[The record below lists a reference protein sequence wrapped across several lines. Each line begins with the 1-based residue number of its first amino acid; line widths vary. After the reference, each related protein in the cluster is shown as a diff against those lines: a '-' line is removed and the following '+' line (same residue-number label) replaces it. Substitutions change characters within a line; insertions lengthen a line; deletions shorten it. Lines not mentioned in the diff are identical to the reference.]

1 MLLSMIEKGCRVGF
15 FGLGSSNSA
24 LLGCLPLDNCSVTLR
39 SDQAIDQEG
48 VPNGVRVER
57 IFEGKDACQN
67 IDEDIIIFSP
77 SVRRDRVEFSEAEK
91 RGVIFT
97 SDAELFFESNDTPIF
112 LITGSDGKSTTATLT
127 HLLLTRAGYNAP
139 LIGNIGEPFMNHYGC
154 KKDFCVCEMSS
165 FMLQYM
171 TPKAKA
177 ACITNITP
185 NHLDWHKSLDEYKE
199 TKLSVSKNTDRLII
213 ADDLLNTRGAYGI
226 ISAEKSY
233 NELKNI
239 YKANLYITI
248 FDEKICKNGMPLV
261 EIAKIPR
268 NERHNLKN
276 LMMAIALTDGLV
288 SENDILSVAE
298 SFQGLKHRC
307 QLILSENGIDFID
320 SSIDSTPARTKE
332 TLRSLDRSVV
342 IILGGRGKGLDY
354 SELAPEVK
362 RYVKKAII
370 TGENSKE
377 IYDAIG
383 KETNCDV
390 IDDFERAILQG
401 KKYAAKVGTLLLSP
415 ASTSFDKFKN
425 YAERGD
431 RFKEFLLK
439 SYQYDNISL
448 QNIEETRKRS
458 ETNLS

>member
-1 MLLSMIEKGCRVGF
+1 MIEEGCRVGF
-15 FGLGSSNSA
+15 FGLGCSSSA

-39 SDQAIDQEG
+39 SDQAIDQEN
-48 VPNGVRVER
+48 VPSGVRVER
-57 IFEGKDACQN
+57 IFDGKDACKN
-67 IDEDIIIFSP
+67 IDEDVVIFSP
-77 SVRRDRVEFSEAEK
+77 SVRRDRAEFLEAEA

-127 HLLLTRAGYNAP
+127 HLLLTKAGYNAP
-139 LIGNIGEPFMNHYGC
+139 LIGNIGEPFMKHYGR
-154 KKDFCVCEMSS
+154 KTDFYVCEMSS

-185 NHLDWHKSLDEYKE
+185 NHLDWHKSLDEYRE
-199 TKLSVSKNTDRLII
+199 TKLSVRNKTDRLII
-213 ADDLLNTRGAYGI
+213 ADDLVDVKDAYGI
-226 ISAEKSY
+226 ISVDKSL
-233 NELKNI
+233 EEIKNL

-248 FDEKICKNGMPLV
+248 CDGKIFKNGKPLI

-268 NERHNLKN
+268 NEKHNLKN

-288 SENDILSVAE
+288 SDDDMLAVAK

-307 QLILSENGIDFID
+307 ECVLRENGIDYID

-332 TLRSLDRSVV
+332 TLKSLDRSVV

-354 SELAPEVK
+354 SELAPEVR
-362 RYVKKAII
+362 RYVRKAII
-370 TGENSKE
+370 TGENAKE
-377 IYDAIG
+377 IYGAISNV
-383 KETNCDV
+383 TNCE
-390 IDDFERAILQG
+390 IIEDFERAVLQG
-401 KKYAAKVGTLLLSP
+401 KRYAEEVGTLLLSP
-415 ASTSFDKFKN
+415 ASTSFDKFRN

-431 RFKEFLLK
+431 RFKEILLK
-439 SYQYDNISL
+439 SYQFDNNSL

-458 ETNLS
+458 ETDLS